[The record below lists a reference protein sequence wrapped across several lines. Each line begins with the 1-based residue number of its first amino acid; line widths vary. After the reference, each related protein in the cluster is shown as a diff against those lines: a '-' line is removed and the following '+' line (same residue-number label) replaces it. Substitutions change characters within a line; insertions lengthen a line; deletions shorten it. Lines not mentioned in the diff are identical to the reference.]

1 MADAIGAPR
10 TERAYTPQNPMPG
23 ASGLGTTTTHPT
35 PEDLALTIARQTNRR
50 LELDRIA
57 ALKADSPGMTDAE
70 AYRRLFESAIGP
82 RFEGTIYRDAAG
94 TWEVLEV
101 LFGDAARQRRSYT
114 SWVLV
119 ERSIFDHK
127 DRRVHRFGWT
137 PHDAVLMQPAEF
149 DVTAHA
155 AEAAGALVANGLAGM
170 AVRA

>member
-1 MADAIGAPR
+1 MQDR
-10 TERAYTPQNPMPG
+10 TGTVESTRRATPGSP
-23 ASGLGTTTTHPT
+23 SL
-35 PEDLALTIARQTNRR
+35 EDLALTITRQTNRR

-70 AYRRLFESAIGP
+70 AYRRLFEAAIGP

-101 LFGDAARQRRSYT
+101 LFGDAARERRSYT

-137 PHDAVLMQPAEF
+137 QHDAVLMQPAESEPREF
-149 DVTAHA
+149 A
-155 AEAAGALVANGLAGM
+155 AIAAGALVANGLAGS

>member
-1 MADAIGAPR
+1 MQDR
-10 TERAYTPQNPMPG
+10 TGTVESTRRATPG
-23 ASGLGTTTTHPT
+23 GLS

-57 ALKADSPGMTDAE
+57 ALKADSPGLTDAE

-82 RFEGTIYRDAAG
+82 RFEGTIYRDAVG

-101 LFGDAARQRRSYT
+101 LFGDAARMRLPNT

-137 PHDAVLMQPAEF
+137 QKHTVLMQPAEF

-155 AEAAGALVANGLAGM
+155 AEAASALAARGLAGM
-170 AVRA
+170 AVQA